1 MPGRRRSTLLAC
13 AMFMTVLAAPQ
24 VVSADGVDQAQN
36 KVDTVLDQLDDL
48 QNRMGQLDEDYG
60 MAEHRRAQLAVEI
73 DEAQVKID
81 ALGSEL
87 GKVEQVLTQI
97 AVDRFTSGDRIELS
111 PVFTDVSSYSTG
123 QQMDA
128 LALAAI
134 DIGQTD
140 LDNMQQVA
148 DRLAAEQRAMQ
159 RKTDEAAALMDTL
172 DSARADYTKL
182 EAEYTKKYAQA
193 KRDLG
198 EAKLQA
204 EQERRAAAEV
214 VQRAKVAKAAAKKT
228 AAAPRGGAQSSNS
241 STSKATATGGSS
253 APSQAVAPSSNSS
266 ASGKAAIAI
275 NAALGQLGVPYKFA
289 TSSPGESFDCSGLTA
304 WAWAQAGVGMP
315 HVSRLQFSSL
325 PHVDISN
332 AQPGDLIFYYSP
344 ISHVGLYI
352 GNGQMVHAPNTGS
365 VVNVTTVR
373 WNKVVGVARPG

>member
-1 MPGRRRSTLLAC
+1 
-13 AMFMTVLAAPQ
+13 MFMTVLAAPQ